1 VHDGVLFAMG
11 GYWIVCG
18 GKDLW
23 NWWVLSLVWM
33 SEGAMDGEPDEDK
46 GNELTCVKSMNVTT
60 IDC

>member
-1 VHDGVLFAMG
+1 
-11 GYWIVCG
+11 
-18 GKDLW
+18 
-23 NWWVLSLVWM
+23 M